1 MAHKAL
7 KRQGKSG
14 LLILLMVLL
23 PLLVSLHLMGNAVQ
37 NSEGLSRLFIP
48 LLLFNVIGLLVI
60 LLLIVANI
68 VSLIARYRRREPGS
82 RLTLRMVLVFLLLSL
97 PPAGLLYYYS
107 IDFLHEGIDS
117 WFDVK
122 IDSALDDSLELG
134 KASLDVIKRQYL
146 RTTDQLLFDVQDSSE
161 TAMAISLVDML
172 NRSGAVELVLV
183 DFTGRIIASSNI
195 NPDIIVPEKIEMS
208 LIQQVRDG
216 GNIAS
221 ILPIGE
227 NNQLHVRIMVR
238 DSIRPVLLQAVF
250 ALTEDISMLS
260 TSVQEAVVR
269 YKELAFL
276 RNSLKFNF
284 SLTLLLV
291 LGYVV
296 LAAVWAAFYSA
307 KKLVAPISDIADG
320 TRAVAAGDYGKLIPL
335 QDTHDELSFL
345 VTSFNTMMR
354 RISMA
359 RDQAARSQRLVEEQK
374 TYLETVLGHLS
385 SGVMVFDRNKCLQT
399 VNRAAEYIFS
409 IEIEKYLKKPIV
421 ELSTASEAMAQWCEE
436 IAQTLDSE
444 MNEWRE
450 EISISSEEG
459 RLVLLTRVSPLLDA
473 AGRPKGRVV
482 VFDDVT
488 ELMQAQRNA
497 AWGEVARR
505 LAHEI
510 KNPLTP
516 IQLSAERLRHKY
528 LASMPE
534 QDARVLDK
542 ATHTIVQQVDAMK
555 ATVNAFSD
563 YAKPSRLETRPVV
576 MDELVQEVMGLYE
589 TSSEKVALEVNLSA
603 GALCLEADPVKLRQV
618 IHNLIKNAMEAVAD
632 IDKPAI
638 IVNTCLTQRNEQN
651 YLQLEVLDN
660 GTGFEENSLAN
671 VFEPYITS
679 KVKGTGLGL
688 AIVKKIVEEHGG
700 VINATNRE
708 EGGARLVLRLPV
720 IENKLLEESIKGSA

>member
-1 MAHKAL
+1 
-7 KRQGKSG
+7 
-14 LLILLMVLL
+14 
-23 PLLVSLHLMGNAVQ
+23 
-37 NSEGLSRLFIP
+37 
-48 LLLFNVIGLLVI
+48 
-60 LLLIVANI
+60 
-68 VSLIARYRRREPGS
+68 
-82 RLTLRMVLVFLLLSL
+82 
-97 PPAGLLYYYS
+97 
-107 IDFLHEGIDS
+107 
-117 WFDVK
+117 
-122 IDSALDDSLELG
+122 
-134 KASLDVIKRQYL
+134 
-146 RTTDQLLFDVQDSSE
+146 
-161 TAMAISLVDML
+161 
-172 NRSGAVELVLV
+172 
-183 DFTGRIIASSNI
+183 
-195 NPDIIVPEKIEMS
+195 
-208 LIQQVRDG
+208 
-216 GNIAS
+216 
-221 ILPIGE
+221 
-227 NNQLHVRIMVR
+227 
-238 DSIRPVLLQAVF
+238 
-250 ALTEDISMLS
+250 
-260 TSVQEAVVR
+260 
-269 YKELAFL
+269 
-276 RNSLKFNF
+276 
-284 SLTLLLV
+284 
-291 LGYVV
+291 
-296 LAAVWAAFYSA
+296 
-307 KKLVAPISDIADG
+307 
-320 TRAVAAGDYGKLIPL
+320 
-335 QDTHDELSFL
+335 
-345 VTSFNTMMR
+345 
-354 RISMA
+354 
-359 RDQAARSQRLVEEQK
+359 
-374 TYLETVLGHLS
+374 
-385 SGVMVFDRNKCLQT
+385 
-399 VNRAAEYIFS
+399 
-409 IEIEKYLKKPIV
+409 
-421 ELSTASEAMAQWCEE
+421 
-436 IAQTLDSE
+436 
-444 MNEWRE
+444 
-450 EISISSEEG
+450 
-459 RLVLLTRVSPLLDA
+459 
-473 AGRPKGRVV
+473 V

-555 ATVNAFSD
+555 AMVNAFSD

-720 IENKLLEESIKGSA
+720 IEDKLLEESIKGSA